1 MILNAPVLLGAVDL
15 RAAGMGT
22 RMLLGDLDGDGRRE
36 ILMVQPDGGIDDRYV
51 PHQVQCLTAFDLEGR
66 LLWQAGTPDPRVR
79 GSGSDIPAQIWD
91 LDGDGRNKIL
101 CVMEEQFLVLDGA
114 TGVVRERHDL
124 PDPDAHDCIIVAN
137 FTGGERPQDILLKDR
152 YRRLWA
158 LDRDFNTLWSYHGN
172 PGHYPW
178 PHDLDGDGRDE
189 VMAGYDL
196 LDHDGTKLWSCRD
209 LGEHADCIWVGS
221 LEENG
226 EAQIV
231 IGGTVT
237 VGYDRHGVERWRYE
251 NSIES
256 QHVALGRFR
265 SGSSEVFV
273 AGLDRIVRGRD
284 GGKDAL
290 FLLSADGEEIW
301 KEDRTTPGWLTI
313 IETLHNWD
321 GAHDDHVLAYR
332 RGGGLLPA
340 LYAVE
345 DGRMRP
351 VVTFP
356 TDGHVA
362 YADLLGHD
370 RQDVIVYTRETAFI
384 YSSRPGDLSAARP
397 GVPLP
402 QNKRLSHAT
411 LYPGGEFPEA

>member
-1 MILNAPVLLGAVDL
+1 
-15 RAAGMGT
+15 
-22 RMLLGDLDGDGRRE
+22 MLIGDLDGDGRRE

-66 LLWQAGTPDPRVR
+66 LLWQTGTPDPAVR

-91 LDGDGRNKIL
+91 IDGDGANEVL
-101 CVMEEQFLVLDGA
+101 CVMEDQFRVLDGE
-114 TGVVRERHDL
+114 TGGVKERHDL
-124 PDPDAHDCIIVAN
+124 PDPDAHDCIIVADL
-137 FTGGERPQDILLKDR
+137 TGNGRAHDIVLKDR

-158 LDRDFNTLWSYHGN
+158 LDRDFNLLWSYRGN

-178 PHDLDGDGRDE
+178 PYDFDGDGRDE

-209 LGEHADCIWVGS
+209 LKDHADCIWVGR
-221 LEENG
+221 ENG
-226 EAQIV
+226 DPRIV
-231 IGGTVT
+231 IGGSVT
-237 VGYDRHGVERWRYE
+237 VEYDRHGTERWCYE

-265 SGSSEVFV
+265 PGSPEVFV
-273 AGLDRIVRGRD
+273 AGLDRIVRGGRD
-284 GGKDAL
+284 GGRDAL
-290 FLLSADGEEIW
+290 FLLSAEGEAIW
-301 KEDRTTPGWLTI
+301 KEERTTPGWLTI

-321 GAHDDHVLAYR
+321 GAHGDHALAYR

-345 DGRMRP
+345 DRQMRP

-362 YADLLGHD
+362 HADLLGRA
-370 RQDVIVYTRETAFI
+370 RQDVIVYTRDTAFI
-384 YSSRPGDLSAARP
+384 YSCRPGDLSAARP

-411 LYPGGEFPEA
+411 LYPGGELPEA